1 MHQAIQQYI
10 NAVAEANGQ
19 TAHQGKIGMFNVSPA
34 VSQKLRGAVR
44 LSNAFLNQIRFVTK
58 EAIGLLRKGGGC
70 TDRNCGQCRGSTG
83 SLDKAAAGNELF
95 HRERPPLI
103 QYALSALSFH
113 AVQRCFPFW
122 GADVLL
128 QNRKGTL
135 LPKS

>member
-58 EAIGLLRKGGGC
+58 ENNA
-70 TDRNCGQCRGSTG
+70 GQTVG
-83 SLDKAAAGNELF
+83 
-95 HRERPPLI
+95 I
-103 QYALSALSFH
+103 SATFVP
-113 AVQRCFPFW
+113 AVR
-122 GADVLL
+122 
-128 QNRKGTL
+128 
-135 LPKS
+135 